1 VDRRVDRGDGGLT
14 RKIRWGW
21 IAAAAPPALFI
32 GYFFAYPL
40 IRILTL
46 GLSELSIGA
55 SGLEARLLR
64 VGWFTLWQATVS
76 TILTFLAAAPLT
88 WAVSSYRF
96 PGRRLA
102 MALATVP
109 FVLPTVVVGTAF
121 VALGWTESIAAILA
135 AHVFFNVA
143 VVVRTVST
151 LWSRIDPRIHEA
163 ARVLGASEWVVFRKV
178 TLPLL
183 RPAIAAAASIVF
195 LFTFT
200 SFGVVLILG
209 GFQYATLE
217 VEIYRQAV
225 TLFDLPLAAAL
236 AVVQLVGVTG
246 ALYWYSR
253 YQERTAV
260 AWTLERGTNLK
271 HPRGRA
277 RLAVL
282 AATLGTLVIL
292 AVPVSVLV
300 SRSLSGNY
308 YQALFVD
315 DPVVGTPISSIANSL
330 LFAMV
335 ATVLATIIGIMAA
348 TVITG
353 RSGQLSRW
361 FDLTLM
367 LPLGT
372 SAVTIGFGFI
382 VALDWPV
389 DIRASIWLV
398 PIAHALVAIPF
409 VVRSTVPT
417 LRSVPPETRQAAAIL
432 GASPF
437 RVWREI
443 DLPIVSRAALVG
455 AAFAFVISLG
465 EFGATSFI
473 ARPSSTTMPTMIFRL
488 LSRPGEVSFG
498 MAMALSVVL
507 AVVTLGVVLAIDRA
521 RFGELGSF

>member
-1 VDRRVDRGDGGLT
+1 MKRR
-14 RKIRWGW
+14 IRWGW
-21 IAAAAPPALFI
+21 VAVAALPVLFI

-40 IRILTL
+40 ARILGL

-55 SGLEARLLR
+55 SGLEARLVR
-64 VGWFTLWQATVS
+64 VGWFTLWQAVVS

-88 WAVSSYRF
+88 WAVSSF
-96 PGRRLA
+96 DFKGRRLA

-109 FVLPTVVVGTAF
+109 FVMPTVVVGTAF
-121 VALGWTESIAAILA
+121 VALGFQESLIAILA

-151 LWSRIDPRIHEA
+151 LWSRIDPRLYEA
-163 ARVLGASEWVVFRKV
+163 ARVLGASEWRVFRKI

-183 RPAIAAAASIVF
+183 RPSIAAAASIVF

-236 AVVQLVGVTG
+236 AVVQLVGVSG
-246 ALYWYSR
+246 ALYWYSH

-260 AWTLERGTNLK
+260 SWTLERGTNLK
-271 HPRGRA
+271 RPKGKA
-277 RLAVL
+277 RIGVAAATVGTL
-282 AATLGTLVIL
+282 AALAIPLG
-292 AVPVSVLV
+292 VLV
-300 SRSLSGNY
+300 ARSLEGSFY
-308 YQALFVD
+308 TALFRED
-315 DPVVGTPISSIANSL
+315 RVVGTPISSVWNSL
-330 LFAMV
+330 TFAIA
-335 ATVLATIIGIMAA
+335 ATLLAVLIGILSA

-353 RSGQLSRW
+353 RSGTLSRW

-389 DIRASIWLV
+389 DIRASSWLV
-398 PIAHALVAIPF
+398 PMAHALVAIPF

-417 LRSVPPETRQAAAIL
+417 LRSVPAETREAARVL
-432 GASPF
+432 GATPF

-443 DLPIVSRAALVG
+443 DLPIVSRAAMVG

-465 EFGATSFI
+465 EFGATSFV
-473 ARPSSTTMPTMIFRL
+473 ARPVSATIPTMIFRL
-488 LSRPGEVSFG
+488 LSRPGQTSFG

-507 AVVTLGVVLAIDRA
+507 ALITAGVVMAIDRA

>member
-1 VDRRVDRGDGGLT
+1 MRRV
-14 RKIRWGW
+14 RWGW
-21 IAAAAPPALFI
+21 VAVAALPVLFI
-32 GYFFAYPL
+32 GYFFVYPL

-46 GLSELSIGA
+46 GLAELNVGS
-55 SGLEARLLR
+55 SGLEARLFR

-88 WAVSSYRF
+88 WAVSSYEF
-96 PGRRLA
+96 QGRRIAL
-102 MALATVP
+102 ALATVP

-121 VALGWTESIAAILA
+121 VALDWTESIGAILG

-143 VVVRTVST
+143 VVIRTVST
-151 LWSRIDPRIHEA
+151 LWARIDPRLHEA
-163 ARVLGASEWVVFRKV
+163 ARVLGASEWEVFKRI

-183 RPAIAAAASIVF
+183 RPAMAAAASIVF

-209 GFQYATLE
+209 GFRYATLE

-225 TLFDLPLAAAL
+225 TFFDLPLAATL
-236 AVVQLVGVTG
+236 AIVQMVGVTG

-253 YQERTAV
+253 YQERTA
-260 AWTLERGTNLK
+260 ASWTLKRGTNLRR
-271 HPRGRA
+271 PRGRA
-277 RLAVL
+277 RVGVLVATVGTL
-282 AATLGTLVIL
+282 AAL
-292 AVPVSVLV
+292 AVPLSVLI
-300 SRSLSGNY
+300 SRSFTGPFY
-308 YQALFVD
+308 EALFRED
-315 DPVVGTPISSIANSL
+315 RVVGTPIHSIRNSL
-330 LFAMV
+330 LFALVAMAL
-335 ATVLATIIGIMAA
+335 ATVIGMLAA

-353 RSGQLSRW
+353 RVGPLSRW

-389 DIRASIWLV
+389 DLRASIWLV
-398 PIAHALVAIPF
+398 PIAHALVAVPF

-417 LRSVPPETRQAAAIL
+417 LRSVPPQTREAAAVL
-432 GASPF
+432 GASPL

-455 AAFAFVISLG
+455 SAFAFVISLG

-473 ARPSSTTMPTMIFRL
+473 ARPASTTIPTMIFRL
-488 LSRPGEVSFG
+488 LSRPGETSFG

-507 AVVTLGVVLAIDRA
+507 AVVTAAVVMAIDRA
-521 RFGELGSF
+521 RFGEVGSF